1 MKRFAT
7 LFIAAGL
14 VLSIT
19 ASAFAGNV
27 FESMNKYDIKYKGYE
42 IAYLGDNP
50 TGPGTIPLDY
60 DTGTNLANTGL
71 PEGQTIR
78 LAALLYATSIW
89 KTPIGSNMETD
100 VYSHSSS
107 TGSYTAVL
115 TGLTASAVADEN
127 NDGVYDFLYF
137 SGGTVS
143 WYFNEMD
150 NASTLVNAPYS
161 ESTFDLFTRG
171 DNFVNFDLADA
182 YQYNGVGY
190 TGRVSIADTSQ
201 ITVTFQGETGNPM
214 FDNNAHYGPDGVGY
228 DIQIKATLS
237 RGTNGWTFAVDDPAK
252 TTVIPEPGT
261 FVLVGIG
268 LLLSV
273 FFMRRRQA

>member
-42 IAYLGDNP
+42 IAYLGNNP
-50 TGPGTIPLDY
+50 TGTGTIPLDY
-60 DTGTNLANTGL
+60 DTAANLATTGL
-71 PEGQTIR
+71 PVGQTIR

-89 KTPIGSNMETD
+89 ETPIGSNLESE
-100 VYSHSSS
+100 VYNHSNSPG
-107 TGSYTAVL
+107 TYTAVL
-115 TGLTASAVADEN
+115 TGLSASTVVDAD
-127 NDGVYDFLYF
+127 NDGTYDYLLF

-143 WYFNEMD
+143 WYFNALD
-150 NASTLVNAPYS
+150 SSSSLINAPYS
-161 ESTFDLFTRG
+161 EATFDLFTRG
-171 DNFVNFDLADA
+171 DNFVNFDLAEA
-182 YQYNGVGY
+182 FQYNGVGY
-190 TGRVSIADTSQ
+190 TGWVSISDTTR
-201 ITVTFQGETGNPM
+201 IDATFLGETDNPM
-214 FDNNAHYGPDGVGY
+214 FDNNSYGQNGDGY
-228 DIQIKATLS
+228 DIQINATLKE
-237 RGTNGWTFAVDDPAK
+237 GTNGWTFAVDDPAK

>member
-42 IAYLGDNP
+42 IAYLGNNP

-60 DTGTNLANTGL
+60 DTAANLATTGL
-71 PEGQTIR
+71 PVGQTIR

-89 KTPIGSNMETD
+89 ETPIGSNLESE
-100 VYSHSSS
+100 VYNHSNSPG
-107 TGSYTAVL
+107 TYTAVL
-115 TGLTASAVADEN
+115 TGLSASTVVDAD
-127 NDGVYDFLYF
+127 NDGTYDYLLF

-143 WYFNEMD
+143 WYFNALD
-150 NASTLVNAPYS
+150 SSSSLINAPYS
-161 ESTFDLFTRG
+161 EATFDLFTRG
-171 DNFVNFDLADA
+171 DNFVNFDLAEA
-182 YQYNGVGY
+182 FQYNGAGY
-190 TGRVSIADTSQ
+190 TGWVSISDTTR
-201 ITVTFQGETGNPM
+201 IDATFLGETDNPM
-214 FDNNAHYGPDGVGY
+214 FDNNSYGQNGDGY
-228 DIQIKATLS
+228 DIQINATLKE
-237 RGTNGWTFAVDDPAK
+237 GTNGWTFAVDDPAK